1 MLQGFAIDPINVGVI
16 SAAVLVARLLGRF
29 DQAIALAQY
38 LVSRAPLNE
47 QSHDRLAMVF
57 LSAGR
62 LEDALSERHR
72 RVRGAQPRELAARTS
87 ELDACASKLAVGEGT
102 NLPTRSRGGLLA
114 PDEGPTQVGGMGGQ
128 AQPSQMPKVAALTPT
143 PEYRK
148 YIVQSPTRKSSTPPQ
163 SSNKPVK
170 PIASGSKVDKAGSAG
185 AKFAPKDAV
194 ALLKADHK
202 QVAEWF
208 AQFES
213 ARSDEIK
220 RGLAQQICAALT
232 VHATIEEEIF
242 YPAFLESTE
251 ETDLHHEAE
260 IEHQG
265 AKNLIA
271 EIEKSGPEDEYFD
284 ARVTVLA
291 ELIRHHV
298 NEEEQRDGMFAKA
311 KESDMDL
318 EALGEQLQARKDEM
332 TEETPPQRRVG

>member
-1 MLQGFAIDPINVGVI
+1 
-16 SAAVLVARLLGRF
+16 
-29 DQAIALAQY
+29 
-38 LVSRAPLNE
+38 
-47 QSHDRLAMVF
+47 
-57 LSAGR
+57 
-62 LEDALSERHR
+62 
-72 RVRGAQPRELAARTS
+72 
-87 ELDACASKLAVGEGT
+87 
-102 NLPTRSRGGLLA
+102 
-114 PDEGPTQVGGMGGQ
+114 
-128 AQPSQMPKVAALTPT
+128 MPKVAAPTPI

-148 YIVQSPTRKSSTPPQ
+148 YVVPSTTRKSPTPQQ
-163 SSNKPVK
+163 SSNKPAK
-170 PIASGSKVDKAGSAG
+170 PIPSGSKVDKAASAG

-242 YPAFLESTE
+242 YPAFLEATN

-260 IEHQG
+260 VEHQG

-271 EIEKSGPEDEYFD
+271 EIEESGPDDEYFD
-284 ARVTVLA
+284 AKVTVLA

-311 KESDMDL
+311 KEADMDL
-318 EALGEQLQARKDEM
+318 ESLGEQLQTRKDEM
-332 TEETPPQRRVG
+332 MEETPPQRRVG